1 MHVSGCHVEMPAL
14 ILDQSGT
21 TKAIIL
27 NQASCGIW
35 IIGTLGLATVGGEG
49 SRDQGQH
56 QALMLSQSIL
66 VEGVAAQ
73 RGLN

>member
-1 MHVSGCHVEMPAL
+1 MDMPAL
-14 ILDQSGT
+14 TLDQRGT
-21 TKAIIL
+21 TK
-27 NQASCGIW
+27 ASCGIW
-35 IIGTLGLATVGGEG
+35 ITRTLGLATVGGEG